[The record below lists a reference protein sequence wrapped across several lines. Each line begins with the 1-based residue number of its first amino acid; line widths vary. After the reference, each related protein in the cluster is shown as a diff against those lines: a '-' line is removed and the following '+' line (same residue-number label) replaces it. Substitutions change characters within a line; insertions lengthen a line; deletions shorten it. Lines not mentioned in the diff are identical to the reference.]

1 MANKKRKSSRYQI
14 RHGRLTHEASARRF
28 LVWLRAG
35 LLVLERDCKRLARVS
50 EAGVAVWENGELF
63 VKPKTAPEPSIRTNA
78 QVVDAQ
84 YIYAD
89 GGEVR
94 VTRDDR
100 KRFTIWRERWG
111 LADAE
116 QMVAEFLANRRAFDM
131 REQYG
136 WL

>member
-14 RHGRLTHEASARRF
+14 RHGRLTHETSARRF

-35 LLVLERDCKRLARVS
+35 LLVLEHNRLARVS
-50 EAGVAVWENGELF
+50 NAAVTVWENGELF
-63 VKPKTAPEPSIRTNA
+63 VKPKAAPEPSIRTNA
-78 QVVDAQ
+78 QVVDSQ

-116 QMVAEFLANRRAFDM
+116 QMIAEFLANRRAFDM